1 MSFVHWSSFY
11 LARNKRKSLSKTLS
25 SPFGLQW
32 SNSHDDAP
40 LQITLLFS
48 PIVHRWTL
56 IFTYLHPMHISCFCG
71 FICTASWGP
80 ALHLHGFFSPLAA
93 FSLRALMDVLLK
105 ITLLCSGERD
115 FIFFLIMAEQTL
127 IKNIV
132 LFGQRS
138 LGKPVFLA
146 VIHSRTLQIWMSRL
160 ILLLGERWSFIFLLQ
175 GNILEFERN
184 YSNFTSHILERITA
198 FLSGDKPVR
207 E

>member
-1 MSFVHWSSFY
+1 MMMPRY
-11 LARNKRKSLSKTLS
+11 KSLCFSHPLFIDGRLS
-25 SPFGLQW
+25 S
-32 SNSHDDAP
+32 
-40 LQITLLFS
+40 
-48 PIVHRWTL
+48 L
-56 IFTYLHPMHISCFCG
+56 IFIQ
-71 FICTASWGP
+71 CTLAASVGLSVQP
-80 ALHLHGFFSPLAA
+80 PEDQHCTCKVFFSPLAA
-93 FSLRALMDVLLK
+93 VSLRALMDVLLK

-115 FIFFLIMAEQTL
+115 FIFFFIMAEQSL

-132 LFGQRS
+132 LFGHRS

-146 VIHSRTLQIWMSRL
+146 VIHSRTLKIWMLRL
-160 ILLLGERWSFIFLLQ
+160 ILLLGEGWSFIFLLQ